1 MNGNFA
7 LGQLRLIVTQSGLP
21 TAEKY
26 LRVNCTTEVL
36 EEMCSLLGIKFGI
49 SGRWER
55 EALLSFLMAYA
66 RSYQEG
72 SVQ

>member
-1 MNGNFA
+1 MKGQYA
-7 LGQLRLIVTQSGLP
+7 LGQLRLIVVQSGLP

-36 EEMCSLLGIKFGI
+36 EEMASLLGIKFGI
-49 SGRWER
+49 SGRWDR

-72 SVQ
+72 GVQ

>member
-1 MNGNFA
+1 MNGNYA
-7 LGQLRLIVTQSGLP
+7 LGQLRLIVTQSGLS

-49 SGRWER
+49 SGRWDR
-55 EALLSFLMAYA
+55 EALLTFLVSYA
-66 RSYQEG
+66 QSYRG
-72 SVQ
+72 GGVQ